1 MEYNLLRIGLTVLF
15 PVFSSPSGTF
25 LGGNS
30 FGGREIKKEVRATPG
45 VVYNFPPPVGG
56 PRPPQ
61 RGGGRTRG
69 GELKIKGTK
78 LRFGHLGTQL
88 RGLRNP

>member
-1 MEYNLLRIGLTVLF
+1 MEYNLLRIRLTVLF
-15 PVFSSPSGTF
+15 PVLSSPSGTF

-30 FGGREIKKEVRATPG
+30 FGGREIKKRGEGHPRG
-45 VVYNFPPPVGG
+45 SLNYNFPPPVGG
-56 PRPPQ
+56 PL
-61 RGGGRTRG
+61 GRTRG